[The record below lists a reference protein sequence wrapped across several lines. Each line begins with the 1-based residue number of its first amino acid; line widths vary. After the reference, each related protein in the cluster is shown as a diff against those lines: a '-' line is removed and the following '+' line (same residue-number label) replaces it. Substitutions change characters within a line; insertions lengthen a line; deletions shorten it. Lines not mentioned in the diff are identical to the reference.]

1 MQLTRA
7 SKARTERTSDVLL
20 GCVVGWLVGGKESLG
35 IEDGTKL
42 GLSDCSVDG
51 NKLGSEDG
59 NFEGIIDGTLLG
71 CVVGWLVVGNAVGL
85 SDGGDADGA
94 SVKVLRAHKVTRSSK
109 L

>member
-20 GCVVGWLVGGKESLG
+20 GCVVGWLVESLG